1 MKKKNL
7 FAAMTALCCTA
18 AMTLNAGAYS
28 IMFNREFDLD
38 TISEHFDL
46 GLTSDEGGYL
56 VNRSIR
62 CHKGFVIIAD
72 DSGLP
77 EEALQSIPNYTT
89 HQTIVWDEDEAE
101 RQEGAATFELG
112 TILYYVTV
120 SEWDSLVNN
129 ARQFAMEHAT
139 VEDILFIQEIQDG
152 DANVYDNLRI
162 TFAEGVTPTEEQFPE
177 LTDFT
182 TSNDGANWSAYPA
195 GEYAEEFYSMFD
207 EGSTYAEYAWLCDFV
222 AMLEEKY
229 GDTHITSID
238 ILYHGNWALYLHYN
252 ATSIWHDFGQLN
264 GDDTVDAS
272 DAADILGFAAKS
284 GSGDGEAA
292 ICAAASDLTM
302 DGVTDASDAAKLLE
316 YAAYAGTN
324 EGATLQGFLMNE

>member
-7 FAAMTALCCTA
+7 FAAITALCCTA

-38 TISEHFDL
+38 TISEHYDL

-62 CHKGFVIIAD
+62 CHKGFVIIAGD
-72 DSGLP
+72 MELP
-77 EEALQSIPNYTT
+77 EEDLLSIPNYST
-89 HQTIVWDEDEAE
+89 HRTIVWTEDDAAYY
-101 RQEGAATFELG
+101 EGWASFELG

-129 ARQFAMEHAT
+129 ARQFALEHAT
-139 VEDILFIQEIQDG
+139 VEDIIFLQKVSDIPCTLFD
-152 DANVYDNLRI
+152 RI
-162 TFAEGVTPTEEQFPE
+162 YFIPAEGVTPDSELIPE
-177 LTDFT
+177 LTDFVQYE
-182 TSNDGANWSAYPA
+182 NGEWSGVPS
-195 GEYAEEFYSMFD
+195 GEYAEALAAVNHSQR
-207 EGSTYAEYAWLCDFV
+207 STYAAYEWLMDFE
-222 AMLEEKY
+222 AMLCEKY
-229 GDTHITSID
+229 SDTILEPTRHIIGEEYVDYESQ
-238 ILYHGNWALYLHYN
+238 N

-264 GDDTVDAS
+264 GDETVDAS

-284 GSGDGEAA
+284 GSGDAEAA
-292 ICAAASDLTM
+292 ISAAASDLTM

-324 EGATLQGFLMNE
+324 EGATLQSSLMNE